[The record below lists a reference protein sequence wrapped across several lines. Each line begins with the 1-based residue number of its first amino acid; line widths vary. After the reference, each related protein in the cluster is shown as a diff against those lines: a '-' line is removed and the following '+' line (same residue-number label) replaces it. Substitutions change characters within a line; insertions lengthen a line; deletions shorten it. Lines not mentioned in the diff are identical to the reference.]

1 MEGWMKLKIFLLIAI
16 LSMSFS
22 LISCQG
28 TQEQAEK
35 VEQEEP
41 VPVMDMDQVRQAI
54 EEANV
59 EFGEAVRMGDAA
71 ALANLYTEDAR
82 ILPPNSEM
90 IEGKEGI
97 EAYWGGGLQMGIKD
111 VVLST
116 VDVLG
121 MGDLVCEIGR
131 YDLTIQPEEQEAV
144 KDNGK
149 YLVLWKKAM
158 DGTWKLYVDIWNTSM
173 PAQ

>member
-1 MEGWMKLKIFLLIAI
+1 MKFKIFLFVTVLA
-16 LSMSFS
+16 MGFS

-28 TQEQAEK
+28 TQEQAEQ

-41 VPVMDMDQVRQAI
+41 VPVMDMAQVRQAV

-59 EFGEAVRMGDAA
+59 KFGEAVRMADAA
-71 ALANLYTEDAR
+71 ALAGLYTEDAR
-82 ILPPNSEM
+82 LLPPNSEM

-97 EAYWGGGLQMGIKD
+97 EAFWGGGLQMGIKD
-111 VVLST
+111 AVLTT

-121 MGDLVCEIGR
+121 MGDMVCEIGK
-131 YDLTIQPEEQEAV
+131 YDLTIQPEGQEAI

-149 YLVLWKKAM
+149 YVVIWKKTM
-158 DGTWKLYVDIWNTSM
+158 DGTWKLHIDIWNTSM